1 MPDPY
6 GRVRDSHERS
16 LDAIG
21 DDTLRG
27 LLAMRRDQF
36 KPLLAVLFSVVI
48 GGQALV
54 GHYGWASRRPFLTL
68 GVMYLLPIAV
78 VLLARAALEWRFRA
92 ACRRA
97 GLSDAGQRELRECLR
112 GLPPRV
118 PPASA
123 EELVAHV
130 RARRHALALVHDLRG
145 VTPDASSEP
154 GSA

>member
-6 GRVRDSHERS
+6 GRVRDTHERS

-36 KPLLAVLFSVVI
+36 KPTLAALLPVI
-48 GGQALV
+48 VAGQALI
-54 GHYGWASRRPFLTL
+54 HRYGWASRRPLLTL

-78 VLLARAALEWRFRA
+78 MLAARAALDWRFRA

-97 GLSDAGQRELRECLR
+97 GLSDAGLRELRERLR
-112 GLPPRV
+112 GLPPRL

-123 EELVAHV
+123 EELLAHV
-130 RARRHALALVHDLRG
+130 RARALVHALRG
-145 VTPDASSEP
+145 VTPSASSRP

>member
-27 LLAMRRDQF
+27 LLAMRRGQF
-36 KPLLAVLFSVVI
+36 KPMLAVLLPVI
-48 GGQALV
+48 VAGQALV
-54 GHYGWASRRPFLTL
+54 GHYGWATRRPLLTL

-78 VLLARAALEWRFRA
+78 MLVARAALEWRFRA

-97 GLSDAGQRELRECLR
+97 GLSDAGLRELREHLR
-112 GLPPRV
+112 GVPPRL

-130 RARRHALALVHDLRG
+130 RARALVHALRG
-145 VTPDASSEP
+145 VTPDASSTP